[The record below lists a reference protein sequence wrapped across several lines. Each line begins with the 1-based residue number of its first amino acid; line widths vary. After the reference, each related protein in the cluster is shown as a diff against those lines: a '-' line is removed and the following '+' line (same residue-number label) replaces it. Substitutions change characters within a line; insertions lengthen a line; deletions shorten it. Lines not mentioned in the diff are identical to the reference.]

1 MKYIEATFTIT
12 DHEGNAITDTL
23 MLQTIKDILCEYAGE
38 AGFEAFEEQA
48 DGIVGYVQKQMFNE
62 DILCQNI
69 NALPFDD
76 VKVAYNLRDVE
87 DKNWNETWE
96 EQGFEPI
103 TIEGKCVIHDTIH
116 PAHTEGKD
124 ITDVVID
131 TKQAFGTGSHET
143 THMIIKELFEMDL
156 KGKSVLDCGCGTGIL
171 SIISSIN
178 GAKDI
183 TGYDI
188 DEWSVENTKHNCILN
203 NVANVNVL
211 HGDSTV
217 ISPLKK
223 KFDVVI
229 ANINRNI
236 LLADMPAFRQA
247 MNDNG
252 VLILSGFY
260 TDDAQ
265 TLIDKA
271 ESMGL
276 KEAKRD
282 SENDW
287 CMLKFT
293 RIDG

>member
-12 DHEGNAITDTL
+12 DREGNAITDTL

-38 AGFEAFEEQA
+38 AGFEAFEEQS

-76 VKVAYNLRDVE
+76 VKVAYNLRDAE

-171 SIISSIN
+171 SIISSIKRRERHHWLRHRRMER
-178 GAKDI
+178 G
-183 TGYDI
+183 
-188 DEWSVENTKHNCILN
+188 KHKAQLHLKQCCQRQRIAWRLNCN
-203 NVANVNVL
+203 FA
-211 HGDSTV
+211 TE
-217 ISPLKK
+217 KK
-223 KFDVVI
+223 V
-229 ANINRNI
+229 
-236 LLADMPAFRQA
+236 
-247 MNDNG
+247 
-252 VLILSGFY
+252 
-260 TDDAQ
+260 
-265 TLIDKA
+265 
-271 ESMGL
+271 
-276 KEAKRD
+276 
-282 SENDW
+282 
-287 CMLKFT
+287 
-293 RIDG
+293 

>member
-1 MKYIEATFTIT
+1 M
-12 DHEGNAITDTL
+12 
-23 MLQTIKDILCEYAGE
+23 
-38 AGFEAFEEQA
+38 
-48 DGIVGYVQKQMFNE
+48 
-62 DILCQNI
+62 
-69 NALPFDD
+69 
-76 VKVAYNLRDVE
+76 
-87 DKNWNETWE
+87 
-96 EQGFEPI
+96 
-103 TIEGKCVIHDTIH
+103 
-116 PAHTEGKD
+116 
-124 ITDVVID
+124 
-131 TKQAFGTGSHET
+131 
-143 THMIIKELFEMDL
+143 
-156 KGKSVLDCGCGTGIL
+156 
-171 SIISSIN
+171 
-178 GAKDI
+178 
-183 TGYDI
+183 
-188 DEWSVENTKHNCILN
+188 ENTKHNCILN

-247 MNDNG
+247 MNDNSI
-252 VLILSGFY
+252 LILSGFY
-260 TDDAQ
+260 THDAQ